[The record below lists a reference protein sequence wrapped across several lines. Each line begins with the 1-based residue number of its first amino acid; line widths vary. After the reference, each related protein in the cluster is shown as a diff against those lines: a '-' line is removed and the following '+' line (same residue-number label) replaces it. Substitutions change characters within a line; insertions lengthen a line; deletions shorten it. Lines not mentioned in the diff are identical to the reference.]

1 MVERGQPLSIHFLI
15 VEEIVL
21 QDESGSW
28 SQEDRYILHSLK
40 CIQLMESRLI
50 R

>member
-1 MVERGQPLSIHFLI
+1 MVEERAAAFNSLLI